1 MNADQPTPD
10 VMDVH
15 STAWANFVNGIDV
28 DLLQFEQCVQSA
40 LTLDSVVRRLDRE
53 RPGGWADRSMRRNH
67 EARRV
72 EFRRSQSFQ
81 VVAFSEVAA

>member
-1 MNADQPTPD
+1 
-10 VMDVH
+10 
-15 STAWANFVNGIDV
+15 
-28 DLLQFEQCVQSA
+28 VQSA

-67 EARRV
+67 EARLV

-81 VVAFSEVAA
+81 VVAFSELAA

>member
-72 EFRRSQSFQ
+72 EFRRAQSFR